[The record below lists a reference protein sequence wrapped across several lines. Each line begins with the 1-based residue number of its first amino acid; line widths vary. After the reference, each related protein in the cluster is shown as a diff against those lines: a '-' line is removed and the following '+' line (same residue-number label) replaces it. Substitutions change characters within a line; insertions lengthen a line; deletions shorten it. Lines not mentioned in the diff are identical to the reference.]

1 MSHSQQR
8 DFIEKLKNLFPK
20 YFNQKSVLEVG
31 SLNVNGTIRD
41 FFTECKYI
49 GIDVSPGKEVDV
61 VCEGQNYNAPDNTYD
76 VVSSAECFEH
86 NPYWFETFQNM
97 IRLCKDGGL
106 VFFTCAT
113 DGRPEHGTYRTTPL
127 DSPLTV
133 QLGWDYYRNLNEKD
147 FTSKINFDSYFSEH
161 HFEVND
167 ESHDLYFWGIVQKNQ
182 SPVPVIGVP
191 IVNGIHWLKRL
202 IDSIDYPVND
212 LFIVNNNGRGE
223 LTEELNKITQLKHP
237 YIQNIKVAHL
247 PANIGCSGAWNLII
261 KCYVM
266 SPYWII
272 TNHDISF
279 TPGLLEA
286 MVKSSQKEDIG
297 IIKGKEF
304 QWDLFLIKDTVI
316 QECGLFDENFYPAY
330 VEDCDY
336 HIRLMRKNIKTQVID
351 IDYPHGDVNYE
362 TTGSQTWRTDF
373 SLKEKL
379 DYSHHCNLYYIAE
392 KWGENWRDSNW
403 EYHPYDTPY
412 NQENFPITYTTY
424 DLAFIRQKHM
434 GF

>member
-8 DFIEKLKNLFPK
+8 DFVEKLKNHLPK

-31 SLNVNGTIRD
+31 SLNVNGTLRD
-41 FFTECKYI
+41 FFTECRYI
-49 GIDVSPGKEVDV
+49 GIDVSPGNEVDV
-61 VCEGQNYNAPDNTYD
+61 VCEGQNYNAPNNTYD

-113 DGRPEHGTYRTTPL
+113 DGRPEHGTSKTTPL

-133 QLGWDYYRNLNEKD
+133 QLGWDYYKNLNEND
-147 FTSKINFDSYFSEH
+147 FRSKLNFDSYFSEY

-167 ESHDLYFWGIVQKNQ
+167 ESHDLYFWGIIQKNQ
-182 SPVPVIGVP
+182 SPIPVIGVP

-202 IDSIDYPVND
+202 IDSIDYPVDD
-212 LFIVNNNGRGE
+212 LFIVNNNGKGE
-223 LTEELNKITQLKHP
+223 LTEELNKMIRLKHP
-237 YIQNIKVAHL
+237 HIKNIKVAHL

-266 SPYWII
+266 SPYWVIA
-272 TNHDISF
+272 NHDISF
-279 TPGLLEA
+279 TSGLLQA

-297 IIKGKEF
+297 IVKGKEF
-304 QWDLFLIKDTVI
+304 QWDLFLIKDWVV

-336 HIRLMRKNIKTQVID
+336 HIRLMNKNIKTEI
-351 IDYPHGDVNYE
+351 IEYEYLHGDANYE
-362 TTGSQTWRTDF
+362 TTGSQTWRTDLP
-373 SLKEKL
+373 LKEKL
-379 DYSHHCNLYYIAE
+379 DYSHYLNLNYISE

-403 EYHPYDTPY
+403 EYHPYDYPY
-412 NQENFPITYTTY
+412 NQENIPITYTTY
-424 DLAFIRQKHM
+424 DLEFIRQKHM

>member
-8 DFIEKLKNLFPK
+8 DFVEKLKNHLPK

-31 SLNVNGTIRD
+31 SLNVNGTLRD
-41 FFTECKYI
+41 FFTECRYI
-49 GIDVSPGKEVDV
+49 GIDVSPGNEVDV
-61 VCEGQNYNAPDNTYD
+61 VCEGQNYNAPNNTYD

-113 DGRPEHGTYRTTPL
+113 DGRPEHGTSKTTPL

-133 QLGWDYYRNLNEKD
+133 QLGWDYYKNLNENN
-147 FTSKINFDSYFSEH
+147 FRSKLNFDSYFSEY

-167 ESHDLYFWGIVQKNQ
+167 ESHDLYFWGIIQKNQ
-182 SPVPVIGVP
+182 SPIPVIGVP

-202 IDSIDYPVND
+202 IDSIDYPVDD
-212 LFIVNNNGRGE
+212 LFIVNNNGKGE
-223 LTEELNKITQLKHP
+223 LTEELNKMIRLKHP
-237 YIQNIKVAHL
+237 HIKNIKVAHL

-266 SPYWII
+266 SPYWVIA
-272 TNHDISF
+272 NHDISF
-279 TPGLLEA
+279 TSGLLQA

-297 IIKGKEF
+297 IVKGKEF
-304 QWDLFLIKDTVI
+304 QWDLFLIKDWVV

-336 HIRLMRKNIKTQVID
+336 HIRLMNKNIKTEI
-351 IDYPHGDVNYE
+351 IEYEYLHGDVNYE
-362 TTGSQTWRTDF
+362 TTGSQTWRTDLP
-373 SLKEKL
+373 LKEKL
-379 DYSHHCNLYYIAE
+379 DYSHYLNLNYISE

-403 EYHPYDTPY
+403 EYHPYDYPY
-412 NQENFPITYTTY
+412 NQENIPITYTTY
-424 DLAFIRQKHM
+424 DLEFIRQKHM

>member
-8 DFIEKLKNLFPK
+8 DFVEKLKNHLPK

-31 SLNVNGTIRD
+31 SLNVNGTLRD
-41 FFTECKYI
+41 FFTECRYI
-49 GIDVSPGKEVDV
+49 GIDVSPGNEVDV
-61 VCEGQNYNAPDNTYD
+61 VCEGQNYNAPNNTYD

-113 DGRPEHGTYRTTPL
+113 DGRPEHGTSKTTPL

-133 QLGWDYYRNLNEKD
+133 QLGWDYYKNLNEND
-147 FTSKINFDSYFSEH
+147 FRSKLNFDSYFSEY

-167 ESHDLYFWGIVQKNQ
+167 ESHDLYFWGIIQKNQ
-182 SPVPVIGVP
+182 SPIPVIGVP

-202 IDSIDYPVND
+202 IDSIDYPVDD

-223 LTEELNKITQLKHP
+223 LTEELNKMIRLKHP
-237 YIQNIKVAHL
+237 YIKNIKVAHL
-247 PANIGCSGAWNLII
+247 PANIGCSGSWNLII

-266 SPYWII
+266 SPYWVI
-272 TNHDISF
+272 TNHDIAF
-279 TPGLLEA
+279 TPGLLEK

-297 IIKGKEF
+297 IVKGKEF
-304 QWDLFLIKDTVI
+304 QWDLFLIKESVI

-336 HIRLMRKNIKTQVID
+336 HIRLMKKNIKTQVIG
-351 IDYPHGDVNYE
+351 INYPHGDVNYE
-362 TTGSQTWRTDF
+362 TTGSQTWRTDL

-379 DYSHHCNLYYIAE
+379 DYSHYLNLNYISE

-403 EYHPYDTPY
+403 EYHPYDYPY
-412 NQENFPITYTTY
+412 NQENIPITYTTY
-424 DLAFIRQKHM
+424 DLEFIRQKYM

>member
-8 DFIEKLKNLFPK
+8 DFVEKLKNHLPK

-31 SLNVNGTIRD
+31 SLNVNGTLRD
-41 FFTECKYI
+41 FFTECRYI
-49 GIDVSPGKEVDV
+49 GIDVSPGNEVDV
-61 VCEGQNYNAPDNTYD
+61 VCEGQNYNAPNNTYD

-113 DGRPEHGTYRTTPL
+113 DGRPEHGTSKTTPL

-133 QLGWDYYRNLNEKD
+133 QLGWDYYKNLNEND
-147 FTSKINFDSYFSEH
+147 FRSKLNFDSYFSEY

-167 ESHDLYFWGIVQKNQ
+167 ESHDLYFWGIIQKNQ
-182 SPVPVIGVP
+182 SPIPVIGVP

-202 IDSIDYPVND
+202 IDSIDYPVDD

-223 LTEELNKITQLKHP
+223 LTEELNKMIRLKHP
-237 YIQNIKVAHL
+237 YIKNIKVAHL

-266 SPYWII
+266 SPYWVI
-272 TNHDISF
+272 TNHDIAF
-279 TPGLLEA
+279 TPGLLEK

-297 IIKGKEF
+297 IVKGKEF
-304 QWDLFLIKDTVI
+304 QWDLFLIKESVI

-336 HIRLMRKNIKTQVID
+336 HIRLMKKNIKTQVIG
-351 IDYPHGDVNYE
+351 INYPHGDVNYE
-362 TTGSQTWRTDF
+362 TTGSQTWRTDL

-379 DYSHHCNLYYIAE
+379 DYSHYLNLNYISE

-403 EYHPYDTPY
+403 EYHPYDYPY
-412 NQENFPITYTTY
+412 NQENIPITYTTY
-424 DLAFIRQKHM
+424 DLEFIRQKYM

>member
-8 DFIEKLKNLFPK
+8 DFVGKLKNHLPK

-31 SLNVNGTIRD
+31 SLNVNGTLRD
-41 FFTECKYI
+41 FFTECRYI
-49 GIDVSPGKEVDV
+49 GIDVSPGNEVDV

-113 DGRPEHGTYRTTPL
+113 DGRPEHGTSKTTPL

-133 QLGWDYYRNLNEKD
+133 QLGWDYYKNLNEND
-147 FTSKINFDSYFSEH
+147 FISKLNFDSYFSEY

-167 ESHDLYFWGIVQKNQ
+167 ESHDLYFWGIIQKNQ
-182 SPVPVIGVP
+182 SPIPVIGVP

-202 IDSIDYPVND
+202 IDSIDYPVDD

-223 LTEELNKITQLKHP
+223 LTEELNKMIRLKHP
-237 YIQNIKVAHL
+237 YIKNIKVAHL

-266 SPYWII
+266 SPYWVI
-272 TNHDISF
+272 TNHDIAF
-279 TPGLLEA
+279 TPGLLEK

-297 IIKGKEF
+297 IVKGKEF
-304 QWDLFLIKDTVI
+304 QWDLFLIKESVI

-336 HIRLMRKNIKTQVID
+336 HIRLMKKNIKTQVIG
-351 IDYPHGDVNYE
+351 INYPHGDVNYE
-362 TTGSQTWRTDF
+362 TTGSQTWRTDL

-379 DYSHHCNLYYIAE
+379 DYSHYLNLNYISE

-403 EYHPYDTPY
+403 EYHPYDYPY
-412 NQENFPITYTTY
+412 NQENIPITYTTY
-424 DLAFIRQKHM
+424 DLEFIRQKYM

>member
-8 DFIEKLKNLFPK
+8 DFVEKLKNHLPK
-20 YFNQKSVLEVG
+20 YFNRKSVLEVG
-31 SLNVNGTIRD
+31 SLNVNGTLRD
-41 FFTECKYI
+41 FFTECRYI
-49 GIDVSPGKEVDV
+49 GIDVSPGNEVDV

-113 DGRPEHGTYRTTPL
+113 DGRPEHGTSRTTPL

-133 QLGWDYYRNLNEKD
+133 ELGWDYYRNLNEKD
-147 FTSKINFDSYFSEH
+147 FTSKINFDSYFSEY

-167 ESHDLYFWGIVQKNQ
+167 ESHDLYFWGILKKNIE
-182 SPVPVIGVP
+182 SIPVIGVP

-202 IDSIDYPVND
+202 IDSIDYPVDD
-212 LFIVNNNGRGE
+212 LFIVNNNGKGE
-223 LTEELNKITQLKHP
+223 LTEELNKMIRLKHP
-237 YIQNIKVAHL
+237 YIKNIKVVHL

-266 SPYWII
+266 SPYWVI

-279 TPGLLEA
+279 TSGLLQA
-286 MVKSSQKEDIG
+286 MVKSSQKENIG
-297 IIKGKEF
+297 IVKGKEF
-304 QWDLFLIKDTVI
+304 QWDLFLIKDSVI

-336 HIRLMRKNIKTQVID
+336 HIRLMKKNIKTQVIGVN
-351 IDYPHGDVNYE
+351 YLHGDVNYE
-362 TTGSQTWRTDF
+362 TTGSQTWRTDL

-379 DYSHHCNLYYIAE
+379 DYSHYLNLNYISE
-392 KWGENWRDSNW
+392 KWGSNWRDSNW
-403 EYHPYDTPY
+403 EYHPYDYPY
-412 NQENFPITYTTY
+412 NQENIPITYTTY
-424 DLAFIRQKHM
+424 DLEFIRQKYM